1 MTKITKSKRKKP
13 SLNTLISSISQTH
26 SVLSRQAITTVDRYL
41 TIRNWLIGF
50 YITQYEQSGNDRAK
64 YGENLLEQV
73 SIRLKKL
80 HIPSTS
86 KTNLKLYRQ
95 FYNIY
100 PQIGQTVSDQFAK
113 LPKNNSILVKLSPK
127 SQTAS
132 DQSRKITK
140 TENPELQMPAD
151 RLINHLSFSHFVE
164 LVKIADVHKRLFYE
178 METIRSTW
186 GIRELKRQINSL
198 YYERIGLSKN
208 KAKLISLVKKETLPR
223 TIEDEIN
230 DPYIFEFL
238 GGKMRN
244 IYRENNLRDAL
255 INKLQDFILELG
267 KGFCFEDRNKK
278 ILIGDNY
285 YRIDLVFYHRI
296 LKANILL
303 ELKIGKLEHKHIGQ
317 LNSYLNY
324 YKKHEMT
331 AGDNPPIGLL
341 LCAEK
346 DHALVEYSLAG
357 LDNKMFVSKYKIKLP
372 SEKELQTF
380 VEDELKEFYNA

>member
-13 SLNTLISSISQTH
+13 SLNTLISSVSQTH

-73 SIRLKKL
+73 SIRLRKL
-80 HIPSTS
+80 NIPSTS

-113 LPKNNSILVKLSPK
+113 LPKNHSILVKLSPK

-132 DQSRKITK
+132 DQSRKIAK

-151 RLINHLSFSHFVE
+151 KLINHLSFSHFVE

-324 YKKHEMT
+324 YKKHEMI